1 MQCFGLLITCCELF
15 TNDCHPVAYKIKLNM
30 PEPIR
35 HTLVHYIDEAGHD
48 LFGDW
53 LETLAD
59 VATRAAIAARLIRLE
74 LGLFGDS
81 KALGEGLNELRIDHG
96 PGWRVYYGKRAG
108 RVVLLIA
115 GSDKSTQS
123 ASIKTARKRLANW
136 NQRGTQ

>member
-1 MQCFGLLITCCELF
+1 
-15 TNDCHPVAYKIKLNM
+15 M
-30 PEPIR
+30 PEPIH
-35 HTLVHYIDEAGHD
+35 HTVVHYTDEAERD

-59 VATRAAIAARLIRLE
+59 IATRAAIAARLIRLE

-81 KALGEGLNELRIDHG
+81 KALGDGLNELRIDHG
-96 PGWRVYYGKRAG
+96 PGWRVYYGKQAG
-108 RVVLLIA
+108 RVVLLLA

-123 ASIKTARKRLANW
+123 ASIKMARKRLANW

>member
-1 MQCFGLLITCCELF
+1 M
-15 TNDCHPVAYKIKLNM
+15 
-30 PEPIR
+30 
-35 HTLVHYIDEAGHD
+35 HYIDEAGRD

-108 RVVLLIA
+108 SVVLLVA
-115 GSDKSTQS
+115 DSDKSTQS
-123 ASIKTARKRLANW
+123 ASIETARKRLANW

>member
-1 MQCFGLLITCCELF
+1 
-15 TNDCHPVAYKIKLNM
+15 M

-35 HTLVHYIDEAGHD
+35 HTLVHYTDEAGHD

-53 LETLAD
+53 LETLVD
-59 VATRAAIAARLIRLE
+59 VATRAAIAARLLRLE

-81 KALGEGLNELRIDHG
+81 KTLGDGLNELRIDHG
-96 PGWRVYYGKRAG
+96 PGWRVYYGKRSG
-108 RVVLLIA
+108 RVVLLVA
-115 GSDKSTQS
+115 GSNKSAQA

>member
-1 MQCFGLLITCCELF
+1 
-15 TNDCHPVAYKIKLNM
+15 M

-35 HTLVHYIDEAGHD
+35 HTLVHYTDEDGRD
-48 LFGDW
+48 LFGGW
-53 LETLAD
+53 LETLMD

-74 LGLFGDS
+74 LGLMGDS
-81 KALGEGLNELRIDHG
+81 KALGDGLNELRIDHG

-108 RVVLLIA
+108 RIFLLLA

-123 ASIKTARKRLANW
+123 VSIKTARKRLANW

>member
-1 MQCFGLLITCCELF
+1 M
-15 TNDCHPVAYKIKLNM
+15 
-30 PEPIR
+30 
-35 HTLVHYIDEAGHD
+35 HYTDEAERD

-81 KALGEGLNELRIDHG
+81 KALGDGLNELRIDHG
-96 PGWRVYYGKRAG
+96 PGWRVYYGRHAG
-108 RVVLLIA
+108 RVVLLLA
-115 GSDKSTQS
+115 GSDKSTQT